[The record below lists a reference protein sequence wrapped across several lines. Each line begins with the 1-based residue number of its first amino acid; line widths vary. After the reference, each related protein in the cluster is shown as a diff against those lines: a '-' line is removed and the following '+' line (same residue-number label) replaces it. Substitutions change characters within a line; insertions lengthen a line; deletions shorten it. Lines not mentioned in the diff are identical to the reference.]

1 MSESKRKPSSVIKP
15 SGLKRRESK
24 DEAIYEHLYQAIVE
38 HHLEPGTRL
47 PEDVLAESYGVSRTS
62 IRKVFQSLAHDKL
75 VDIRLHH
82 GASVA
87 QPSIK
92 EARDLFAARR
102 MIEVGVLPCVVKN
115 ATDERLREIE
125 DIANQ
130 ENEAVQ
136 AQDRRKSIFL
146 SGQFHTCLARV
157 SGNDVVADI
166 LEDLVAR
173 TSLVIATFG
182 GSQSCSCPP
191 SQHQEMLKL
200 LRQKDV
206 EAAQQWMDA
215 HLRDIER
222 SVVLERSE
230 TGSLDLKAILSRVGQ
245 RES

>member
-1 MSESKRKPSSVIKP
+1 MSDAKRKVSSVIKP
-15 SGLKRRESK
+15 SSLKRRESK

-75 VDIRLHH
+75 VDIRMHH

-102 MIEVGVLPCVVKN
+102 MIEVGALPCVLKN
-115 ATDERLREIE
+115 ATEESWQEIE
-125 DIANQ
+125 DIAHQ
-130 ENEAVQ
+130 EDQAVQ
-136 AQDRRKSIFL
+136 SQNRRQSIFL
-146 SGQFHTCLARV
+146 SGQFHIRLARL

-191 SQHQEMLKL
+191 SQHKEILKL
-200 LRQKDV
+200 LRERDM
-206 EAAQQWMDA
+206 EAAQQWMDS

-222 SVVLERSE
+222 SVILERSD

-245 RES
+245 RDS

>member
-1 MSESKRKPSSVIKP
+1 QSLVKSILLISNICNSIYKYISIMTLADNLNTPP
-15 SGLKRRESK
+15 SGFSRRESK
-24 DEAIYEHLYQAIVE
+24 DAAIYTHLYTAIVE

-102 MIEVGVLPCVVKN
+102 MIEVGVLPCVVRN

-136 AQDRRKSIFL
+136 AQDRRKS
-146 SGQFHTCLARV
+146 
-157 SGNDVVADI
+157 
-166 LEDLVAR
+166 
-173 TSLVIATFG
+173 
-182 GSQSCSCPP
+182 
-191 SQHQEMLKL
+191 
-200 LRQKDV
+200 
-206 EAAQQWMDA
+206 
-215 HLRDIER
+215 
-222 SVVLERSE
+222 
-230 TGSLDLKAILSRVGQ
+230 
-245 RES
+245 